1 MSQTQLD
8 ICMGHRGHRCENK
21 VRTYLAPAFLFL
33 PLHAWVHMR
42 PEVRRV
48 DLLALPWLAPKSDEP
63 SGLLVVLC
71 QAAASQAPR
80 LAG

>member
-1 MSQTQLD
+1 
-8 ICMGHRGHRCENK
+8 MGHRGHRCENK
-21 VRTYLAPAFLFL
+21 VLMYLVPAFLFL
-33 PLHAWVHMR
+33 PLHAWAHMR

-48 DLLALPWLAPKSDEP
+48 DLLALPWLSPKRDEP

-71 QAAASQAPR
+71 QAAASWAPR